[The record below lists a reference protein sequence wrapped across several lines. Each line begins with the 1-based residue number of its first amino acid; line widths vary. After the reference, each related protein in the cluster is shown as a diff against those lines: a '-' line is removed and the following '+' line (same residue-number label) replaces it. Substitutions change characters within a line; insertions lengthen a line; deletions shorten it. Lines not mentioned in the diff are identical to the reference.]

1 MTRTTPDAPAT
12 PTLGAMLAQ
21 VHEPWAA
28 QVRLVLGPATD
39 PQASFWTR
47 WGAVRFLGD
56 QFARRFRAECAL
68 MDELEGLVPSR
79 AVARL
84 EAARAEI
91 DRAAAE
97 LRNVGR
103 RRGVAQVMAEL
114 TTRFVEALAHWWA
127 EVESATANLDQ
138 TDLPPSARRRLTRL
152 LAVDAVA
159 S

>member
-12 PTLGAMLAQ
+12 STLGAMLAQ

-28 QVRLVLGPATD
+28 QVRRVLGPATD

-47 WGAVRFLGD
+47 WGAARFLGD

-68 MDELEGLVPSR
+68 MDELEGLIPSR

-103 RRGVAQVMAEL
+103 QRGVAQVMADL

-127 EVESATANLDQ
+127 EAESATASLEE